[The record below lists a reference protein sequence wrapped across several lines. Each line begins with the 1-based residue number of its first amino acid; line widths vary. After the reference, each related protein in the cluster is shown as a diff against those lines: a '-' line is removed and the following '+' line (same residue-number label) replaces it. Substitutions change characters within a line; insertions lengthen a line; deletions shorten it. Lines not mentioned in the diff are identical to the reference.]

1 MTILVLDGDL
11 VGDALA
17 ELAEDELII
26 VVDPSADRLEE
37 LEERYPDP
45 RITWLVGDGVVIPL
59 PDDSVDRVLG
69 AGSEAELRRVL
80 RSQ

>member
-1 MTILVLDGDL
+1 MTVLVLDGDL
-11 VGDALA
+11 VGAALA
-17 ELAEDELII
+17 ELAEDELLI

-45 RITWLVGDGVVIPL
+45 RITWLIGDGVVIPI

-69 AGSEAELRRVL
+69 EGSDSELRRVL
-80 RSQ
+80 RA

>member
-1 MTILVLDGDL
+1 MTVLVLNGDL
-11 VGDALA
+11 VGNALA
-17 ELAEDELII
+17 ELAEDELMI

-45 RITWLVGDGVVIPL
+45 RITWLIGDGVVIPI

-69 AGSEAELRRVL
+69 EGSDSELRRVL
-80 RSQ
+80 RA

>member
-11 VGDALA
+11 LGAALA
-17 ELAEDELII
+17 ELAEDELMF

-45 RITWLVGDGVVIPL
+45 RITWLIGDGAVIPI
-59 PDDSVDRVLG
+59 PDDSVDKVVG
-69 AGSEAELRRVL
+69 EGSESELRRVL
-80 RSQ
+80 RT

>member
-17 ELAEDELII
+17 VLGDDELMI

-37 LEERYPDP
+37 LEERFPDP
-45 RITWLVGDGVVIPL
+45 RVTWLIGDSLVIPV
-59 PDDSVDRVLG
+59 PDASVDRVLG
-69 AGSEAELRRVL
+69 SGSDAELRRVL
-80 RSQ
+80 RT

>member
-11 VGDALA
+11 VADALA
-17 ELAEDELII
+17 ELGEDELMV

-45 RITWLVGDGVVIPL
+45 RISWLIGDGAVIPV
-59 PDDSVDRVLG
+59 PDASVDRMVG
-69 AGSEAELRRVL
+69 EGPASELRRVL
-80 RSQ
+80 RQ

>member
-17 ELAEDELII
+17 ELGDGELLI
-26 VVDPSADRLEE
+26 VLDLSADRLEE

-45 RITWLVGDGVVIPL
+45 RITWLVGDGNVVPL
-59 PDDSVDRVLG
+59 PDASVDRVLG
-69 AGSEAELRRVL
+69 EGSDDELRRVL
-80 RSQ
+80 RA